1 MKTALIA
8 AGALIAVSAA
18 TSEAS
23 AKDNNFSLTIGG
35 PEGFITVGGPGNNR
49 HSRYGADPYGG
60 NYYAS
65 QGYGY
70 GKPQYVP
77 QPRAYGYSYGYCL
90 TPKQIRRKLRY
101 EGWRKLRVKRLTSQF
116 AIVKASRYGVRYR
129 LKVDRC
135 NGYIAKAKPVG
146 GHMYGG
152 YW

>member
-35 PEGFITVGGPGNNR
+35 PEGFITVGGPGNNK
-49 HSRYGADPYGG
+49 HSNYGG

-65 QGYGY
+65 PGYGY
-70 GKPQYVP
+70 GGRQYLP
-77 QPRAYGYSYGYCL
+77 QPRAYGYCL
-90 TPKQIRRKLRY
+90 TPNQIRRKLRY
-101 EGWRKLRVKRLTSQF
+101 EGWRKMRVKRLTAQF

-135 NGYIAKAKPVG
+135 HGYIAKAKPVG
-146 GHMYGG
+146 GHRYGG